1 MIPDR
6 PSPGEGPGGIA
17 AAGARGG
24 LSRLPLDVQRPC
36 RLLKLLS
43 NEARLQIL
51 CLLLEG
57 RQSVMAIRA
66 ALSLRQPAV
75 SQHLA
80 LLRDEGLV
88 RRQREGKVVF
98 YALNSPDVEQILR
111 LLDRLGGQGE
121 DAAAAAPDRA
131 TEQPES

>member
-1 MIPDR
+1 MT
-6 PSPGEGPGGIA
+6 
-17 AAGARGG
+17 AAGGQGG

-51 CLLLEG
+51 CLLLED

-88 RRQREGKVVF
+88 RRQRDGKAVY

-111 LLDRLGGQGE
+111 LLDRLAGQGG

-131 TEQPES
+131 GDRPEA